1 MRGKFDSPNWGG
13 ARKGAGRPRKEPSEQ
28 LVIRVPAGSRAIL
41 KFRSE
46 ALGYKSIS
54 AYVID
59 LINKDVL
66 RRLK

>member
-1 MRGKFDSPNWGG
+1 MRGKSDSCNWGG
-13 ARKGAGRPRKEPSEQ
+13 ARKGAGRPRKEPKEQ
-28 LVIRVPAGSRAIL
+28 LVIRVPTGSRTVL

-59 LINKDVL
+59 LINKDAL
-66 RRLK
+66 SWL